1 MTSVAKRAFEG
12 HVNGHSGKTSLAR
25 RAAIAWVS
33 VVGLCTAFQAEAYDR
48 VASIG
53 ESPISAEA
61 DAQGGHGLL
70 VDVVRALDKATHSS
84 TKIVL
89 RPFARSLKETAAG
102 HADFHLPLIQNDDS
116 PAPPG
121 LVYVMDVD
129 FGQVQFV
136 IYSRKL
142 APFDAKTVAGAKI
155 VETEPGHESFFPFP
169 VRVTHCVACSLDKVL
184 LGRADALIVP
194 TDIVDPLLKNPKY
207 QGIHR
212 AFYKAYP
219 VRALVPAN
227 ADSSATRRYLIEG
240 VKRLKETGELWKIT
254 GHNQP
259 YVDWQP

>member
-1 MTSVAKRAFEG
+1 
-12 HVNGHSGKTSLAR
+12 VNGYSGRTPMPRL
-25 RAAIAWVS
+25 AAIIWVS
-33 VVGLCTAFQAEAYDR
+33 VVGLCTAFHADAYDR

-61 DAQGGHGLL
+61 DTKGGHGML

-102 HADFHLPLIQNDDS
+102 HADFHLPLIQNGDS

-121 LVYVMDVD
+121 LVYVTDVD

-142 APFDAKTVAGAKI
+142 APLDAKTVAGAKI
-155 VETEPGHESFFPFP
+155 IETEPGHESFFPFP
-169 VRVTHCVACSLDKVL
+169 VSVTHCVPCSLDKVL

-194 TDIVDPLLKNPKY
+194 TDIVDPLLSKPKY
-207 QGIHR
+207 RGIHR

-227 ADSSATRRYLIEG
+227 ADSTATRRYLIDG
-240 VKRLKETGELWKIT
+240 VNRLKQTGELWKIT